1 MPITLRVKRVKFCFT
16 DTENVYAT
24 FNTILVNVLFAIT
37 QWTHWFEKV
46 KNKKNKKNF
55 KKLSIRSK
63 ILVISL
69 IDINYLLVNDKYI
82 NLSRNHFLYIL

>member
-24 FNTILVNVLFAIT
+24 FNTILASEPIDLTRLKI
-37 QWTHWFEKV
+37 K
-46 KNKKNKKNF
+46 KIKKNKKN
-55 KKLSIRSK
+55 SIRSK
-63 ILVISL
+63 ILIISL

-82 NLSRNHFLYIL
+82 NLSRNHFLHIL

>member
-24 FNTILVNVLFAIT
+24 FNTILASEPIDLKRLKI
-37 QWTHWFEKV
+37 K
-46 KNKKNKKNF
+46 KIKKKIKKN
-55 KKLSIRSK
+55 SIRSK
-63 ILVISL
+63 ILIISL

-82 NLSRNHFLYIL
+82 NLSRNHFLHIL